1 MKNVLFILF
10 FGLLFTNLNAQI
22 TTKPDRSSDIYQT
35 DSTRSYRSVNVEIE
49 GETKYTDYK
58 IISLKNDTTLIDTTQ
73 SIKKEYKNNFIRKDN
88 FDYIAFH
95 NQGQTFNR
103 LIYDFNDNSI
113 FPSIGFNAKQ
123 RSYYTLNDVFYYHV
137 PTPTTELMYRS
148 GIEQGQVLD
157 ALLTANTSRQFN
169 IALAYKG
176 IRSLGKYRYALSR
189 QRNFRTSFNYNTENK
204 RYYIR
209 GHIYNFFLSNQENG
223 GLTDE
228 SIQYFESNDANYT
241 ERSRLETNFT
251 DATSI
256 LEGKRYYLEQSVAVF
271 SNRIPVKKRSS
282 LPKVSAIKIDSIT
295 QDSIRIAQMIA
306 RKTAIKDPRKKID
319 STEIVVNSNTV
330 LDTAAVKNISNN
342 LKNRPDSTAI
352 AAITTPVIDS
362 LAVKTTNKD
371 SVVVAKEEKPFLDFR
386 LGNTLM
392 YETKHYRYTQD
403 DANSFF
409 GDAFTSDINDHT
421 SYQKFDGQL
430 YMQVNSAY
438 IGSLKAKA
446 NYFNYN
452 YHYNGVLFYDDYTI
466 SDRIKGNAVSL
477 GADWFKKFGNIHLNG
492 EVSTILL
499 GNITGSTIKGSVML
513 QEKDFN
519 FKGFVEFTSKTP
531 DFSKQLYQS
540 NYEAYNW
547 QNNFK
552 NEDITNIGAAFNSEK
567 WVTLQGDYNII
578 DNYTYF
584 NDTSKPEQSSETLTY
599 FKLKLIKALTYRK
612 FTLDNTVTYQEVTSG
627 DSFFRVPNWVTRNSL
642 YFSTFMFKGKP
653 LYLQTG
659 ITFKYFSKYKM
670 NAYNPLINEFT
681 LQNTDEI
688 GDFPMFDFFFNIQ
701 VSRLRA
707 FFKVENFTSTFTGR
721 NYYSAPSYPYRDLT
735 VRFGLTWNFFI

>member
-10 FGLLFTNLNAQI
+10 FGLLLTNINAQI
-22 TTKPDRSSDIYQT
+22 TTSPDGSSDIYQT
-35 DSTRSYRSVNVEIE
+35 DSTRSYRSVNVEID

-73 SIKKEYKNNFIRKDN
+73 SIKKEYKHNFIRKDN
-88 FDYIAFH
+88 YDYIAFH

-103 LIYDFNDNSI
+103 LIYDFDDNSI

-137 PTPTTELMYRS
+137 PTPTTELMYKS
-148 GIEQGQVLD
+148 GLEQGQVLD
-157 ALLTANTSRQFN
+157 ALLTANTSKQFN

-176 IRSLGKYRYALSR
+176 LRSLGKYRYALSS
-189 QRNFRTSFNYNTENK
+189 QRNFRTSFNYNTKNK
-204 RYYIR
+204 RYFVR

-223 GLTDE
+223 GLTDA
-228 SIQYFESNDANYT
+228 SIQYFESNDSNYT

-271 SNRIPVKKRSS
+271 SNRIPAKKKSS
-282 LPKVSAIKIDSIT
+282 LPKVSEIKIDSMAL
-295 QDSIRIAQMIA
+295 DSMRIAQISA
-306 RKTAIKDPRKKID
+306 KKTTIKAPK
-319 STEIVVNSNTV
+319 NS
-330 LDTAAVKNISNN
+330 S
-342 LKNRPDSTAI
+342 DSTAL
-352 AAITTPVIDS
+352 AAITTPVIDTI
-362 LAVKTTNKD
+362 AVKTINKD
-371 SVVVAKEEKPFLDFR
+371 TVVVAKEEKPFLDFR

-403 DANSFF
+403 AANSFF
-409 GDAFTSDINDHT
+409 GDAFTNDINDHT
-421 SYQKFDGQL
+421 SFQKFDGQL
-430 YMQVNSAY
+430 YMQLNSAY

-452 YHYNGVLFYDDYTI
+452 YHYNGILFYDDYTI
-466 SDRIKGNAVSL
+466 SDKIKGNAFSL
-477 GADWFKKFGNIHLNG
+477 GADWFKKFGKIHLNG
-492 EVSTILL
+492 EISTILF

-540 NYEAYNW
+540 DYEAYNW

-552 NEDITNIGAAFNSEK
+552 NEDITSIGAAFNSEK
-567 WVTLQGDYNII
+567 WVTILGDYNII

-642 YFSTFMFKGKP
+642 YFSSFMFKGKP

-659 ITFKYFSKYKM
+659 VTFKYFSKYKM

-688 GDFPMFDFFFNIQ
+688 GDFPMFDFFVNIQ

-707 FFKVENFTSTFTGR
+707 FFKVENFTSSFTGR